1 MSTGGNIAFL
11 ENGEDIAVTRA
22 LSRRETC
29 TYVVCGRGG
38 EPRSQEQ
45 LIIHPPEPTSWD
57 SSPAAFRGRSFP
69 GQISRGLGEEKP
81 PFRVTLSVKPKRLS
95 LFRHSNAS
103 PCGEEPLN
111 GTGTWLSC
119 AKACSRNSC
128 KMGHPQN
135 PKSHGS

>member
-1 MSTGGNIAFL
+1 MLSV
-11 ENGEDIAVTRA
+11 GEAGSLAHKNNLSFTP
-22 LSRRETC
+22 LSRQVGIRAPLPF
-29 TYVVCGRGG
+29 VAAVFLGRY
-38 EPRSQEQ
+38 
-45 LIIHPPEPTSWD
+45 
-57 SSPAAFRGRSFP
+57 P
-69 GQISRGLGEEKP
+69 GAWVKKEP